1 MRAVIEPGA
10 ASGVISA
17 PPSKSYSHRALI
29 AAGLAKG
36 ESRIHGVL
44 NSEDISATTDCL
56 KLLGVKVMP
65 EGSDRQIQGMT
76 DRIEHMFDNE
86 KNGETPLIVPC
97 RESGSTIRFF
107 VPLFLLTN
115 RLVEFQGYGRLMERP
130 MKIYEDICREQGLLF
145 KRTETGIQ
153 VRGPLSAG
161 VFRVPGNISSQFI
174 TGLLFALPLLH
185 EESRI
190 ELIPPVESRSY
201 IRITLEVLRD
211 FGIMVREEGDTLTIP
226 GSQQYQSREYT
237 VEGDYSNAAFLDA
250 LGLVSELVETN
261 QEGDIDIWGKTNP
274 IEKEDIEEKVC
285 PVQVTGLKENSL
297 QGDKICGKYLA
308 MLKAGESPIDIQDCP
323 DLGPVLMAV
332 AAVFHGG
339 RFVNTARLKI
349 KESDRGQVMAE
360 ELRKFGVFVQ
370 CMENE
375 IIVEKGTLRKPE
387 TILKGHNDHRIA
399 MALSVLCTLTGGSI
413 EGAECVKKSYPGFF
427 EDMERLGIGVEQIWQ

>member
-1 MRAVIEPGA
+1 MRAVIEPGV

-29 AAGLAKG
+29 AAGLANG
-36 ESRIHGVL
+36 ESQIHGIL
-44 NSEDISATTDCL
+44 DSEDISATTDCL
-56 KLLGVKVMP
+56 KLLGVKVVP
-65 EGSDRQIQGMT
+65 EGADRQVQGMVKS
-76 DRIEHMFDNE
+76 IKHMFESE
-86 KNGETPLIVPC
+86 KDEEKPLIVPC
-97 RESGSTIRFF
+97 RESGSTMRFF
-107 VPLFLLTN
+107 IPLFLLAN

-130 MKIYEDICREQGLLF
+130 MKIYEDICLEQGLLF
-145 KRTETGIQ
+145 KRTETGIRI
-153 VRGPLSAG
+153 RGPLRAG
-161 VFRVPGNISSQFI
+161 IFRVPGNISSQFI

-211 FGIMVREEGDTLTIP
+211 FGITVREEGDMLIIP
-226 GSQQYQSREYT
+226 GAQQYRSQEYT

-250 LGLVSELVETN
+250 LGLVSELVTTN
-261 QEGDIDIWGKTNP
+261 REVYTL
-274 IEKEDIEEKVC
+274 EKESLLPKEN
-285 PVQVTGLKENSL
+285 VQGKESLVRVTGLRENSL

-308 MLKAGESPIDIQDCP
+308 MLKAGEGPIDIQDCP
-323 DLGPVLMAV
+323 DLGPVLMVV

-339 RFVNTARLKI
+339 HFVNTARLKI

-360 ELRKFGVFVQ
+360 ELRNFGVSVR

-375 IIVEKGTLRKPE
+375 IVVEEGALRKPE
-387 TILKGHNDHRIA
+387 TALNGHNDHRIA

-427 EDMERLGIGVEQIWQ
+427 EDMKKLGIGVELIWQ

>member
-10 ASGVISA
+10 ASGVVSA

-29 AAGLAKG
+29 AAGLANG

-44 NSEDISATTDCL
+44 DSEDISATTDCL
-56 KLLGVKVMP
+56 KLLGVKIVP
-65 EGSDRQIQGMT
+65 EGADRQIQGVSEKAE
-76 DRIEHMFDNE
+76 RMFEKE
-86 KNGETPLIVPC
+86 KNEETPVIVAC
-97 RESGSTIRFF
+97 RESGSTMRFF
-107 VPLFLLTN
+107 IPLFLLTN

-145 KRTETGIQ
+145 KRTETGIRI
-153 VRGPLSAG
+153 RGPLSAG

-211 FGIMVREEGDTLTIP
+211 FGITVREEGDTLIIP
-226 GSQQYQSREYT
+226 GSQRYQPREYT

-250 LGLVSELVETN
+250 LGLISELVMA
-261 QEGDIDIWGKTNP
+261 NP
-274 IEKEDIEEKVC
+274 KAHTQEKESLVLKENVQGKKGLVC
-285 PVQVTGLKENSL
+285 VTGLKENSL
-297 QGDKICGKYLA
+297 QGDQIYGKYLA
-308 MLKAGESPIDIQDCP
+308 MLKAGEGPIDIQDCP
-323 DLGPVLMAV
+323 DLGPVLMVV

-349 KESDRGQVMAE
+349 KESDRGQAMAE
-360 ELRKFGVFVQ
+360 ELRKFGVSVQ

-375 IIVEKGTLRKPE
+375 IIVEKGALRKPE
-387 TILKGHNDHRIA
+387 TTLKGHNDHRIA

-413 EGAECVKKSYPGFF
+413 EEAECVKKSYPGFF
-427 EDMERLGIGVEQIWQ
+427 EDMKKLGIGVELIWQ

>member
-1 MRAVIEPGA
+1 MRAVIEPGVA
-10 ASGVISA
+10 FGVISA

-29 AAGLAKG
+29 AAGLANG

-44 NSEDISATTDCL
+44 DSEDISATTDCL
-56 KLLGVKVMP
+56 KLLGVKVV
-65 EGSDRQIQGMT
+65 SDGADRLIQGMPGKT
-76 DRIEHMFDNE
+76 EHMFDGE
-86 KNGETPLIVPC
+86 KNKEMPLIVPC
-97 RESGSTIRFF
+97 RESGSTMRFF
-107 VPLFLLTN
+107 IPLFLLTN

-130 MKIYEDICREQGLLF
+130 MKIYEDICSEQGLLF
-145 KRTETGIQ
+145 QRTETGIR
-153 VRGPLSAG
+153 VKGTLHAG
-161 VFRVPGNISSQFI
+161 TFRVPGNISSQFI
-174 TGLLFALPLLH
+174 TGLLFALPLLS

-211 FGIMVREEGDTLTIP
+211 FGIAVREEGNTLVIP
-226 GSQQYQSREYT
+226 GAQQYQPREYM

-250 LGLVSELVETN
+250 LGLVSELAEAN
-261 QEGDIDIWGKTNP
+261 QEAHTQ
-274 IEKEDIEEKVC
+274 EKERLVPKEDVQGKKSPVC
-285 PVQVTGLKENSL
+285 VTGLKENSL
-297 QGDKICGKYLA
+297 QGDKVYRKYLA
-308 MLKAGESPIDIQDCP
+308 MLKAGEDSIDLQDCP

-339 RFVNTARLKI
+339 RFVNTSRLKI

-360 ELRKFGVFVQ
+360 ELRKFGVFVR

-375 IIVEKGTLRKPE
+375 ILVEKGTLRKPK
-387 TILKGHNDHRIA
+387 TVLNGHNDHRIA

-427 EDMERLGIGVEQIWQ
+427 EDMKKLGIGVELIWQ

>member
-10 ASGVISA
+10 ALGVISA

-56 KLLGVKVMP
+56 KLLGVKVVP
-65 EGSDRQIQGMT
+65 EGSDRQIQGLSEK
-76 DRIEHMFDNE
+76 IEHMFYNE
-86 KNGETPLIVPC
+86 KNEETPLIVPC
-97 RESGSTIRFF
+97 RESGSTMRFF
-107 VPLFLLTN
+107 IPLFLLAN

-153 VRGPLSAG
+153 IRGPLSAG
-161 VFRVPGNISSQFI
+161 VFQVPGNISSQFI
-174 TGLLFALPLLH
+174 TGLLFALPLLSG
-185 EESRI
+185 ESRI

-211 FGIMVREEGDTLTIP
+211 FGIAVREEGDTLIIP
-226 GSQQYQSREYT
+226 GAQQYQSREYT

-250 LGLVSELVETN
+250 LGLVSELVEANRGTHTQKKN
-261 QEGDIDIWGKTNP
+261 QLVQKADVQGK
-274 IEKEDIEEKVC
+274 KSLVC
-285 PVQVTGLKENSL
+285 VTGLKENSL
-297 QGDKICGKYLA
+297 QGDKIYRNYLA
-308 MLKAGESPIDIQDCP
+308 MLKTGEGPVDLQDCP
-323 DLGPVLMAV
+323 DLGPVLMVV
-332 AAVFHGG
+332 AAVFQGG

-360 ELRKFGVFVQ
+360 ELRKFGVSVR

-375 IIVEKGTLRKPE
+375 IIVEKGALRKPE
-387 TILKGHNDHRIA
+387 TALNGHNDHRIA
-399 MALSVLCTLTGGSI
+399 MALSVLCSLKGGTI

-427 EDMERLGIGVEQIWQ
+427 DDMKKLGIGVELT

>member
-1 MRAVIEPGA
+1 MRAVIERGA
-10 ASGVISA
+10 ASGIISA

-29 AAGLAKG
+29 AAGLAQG

-56 KLLGVKVMP
+56 KLLGTKVTP
-65 EGSDRQIQGMT
+65 EGADRQIRGVSEK
-76 DRIEHMFDNE
+76 IEHMFENE
-86 KNGETPLIVPC
+86 KNKETPLIVPC

-107 VPLFLLTN
+107 IPLFLLAN

-130 MKIYEDICREQGLLF
+130 MKIYEDICREQSLLF
-145 KRTETGIQ
+145 ERTETGIQ
-153 VRGPLSAG
+153 IRGPLRAG

-174 TGLLFALPLLH
+174 TGLLFALPLLS

-211 FGIMVREEGDTLTIP
+211 FGIMVREEGDTLIVP
-226 GSQQYQSREYT
+226 GSQQYRSREYT
-237 VEGDYSNAAFLDA
+237 VEGDYSNAAFLGA

-261 QEGDIDIWGKTNP
+261 QREDLQ
-274 IEKEDIEEKVC
+274 EKESSI
-285 PVQVTGLKENSL
+285 QITGLKENSL
-297 QGDKICGKYLA
+297 QGDKIYEKYLA
-308 MLKAGESPIDIQDCP
+308 MLKRGEGPVDLQDCP

-332 AAVFHGG
+332 AAAFHGG

-360 ELRKFGVFVQ
+360 ELRKFGVSVQ

-375 IIVEKGTLRKPE
+375 IIVEKGDLQKPE
-387 TILKGHNDHRIA
+387 TVLNGHNDHRIA
-399 MALSVLCTLTGGSI
+399 MALSVLCTLTGGTI

-427 EDMERLGIGVEQIWQ
+427 EDMKKLGIGVELVWQ